1 MDVFTAYPQ
10 VERVLG
16 RGDTKSSALIRG
28 SYQADLR
35 LVQPESRGAA
45 LQYFTGSKP
54 HNIVLRDRALE
65 RGLKLNEYGLFRAS
79 DDVRLAGE
87 TEEEIYRAL
96 GLAWVPPE
104 LRENRGEIDAAIESR
119 LPDLI
124 AHGDLRG
131 DLHMHTTETDGKESL
146 EAMVQEAQAAGLEY
160 VAITDHSKAL
170 AMANG
175 LDETRALAH
184 AARIRDLSARMN
196 GIDVLAGIECDIL
209 ADGTLDLADDC
220 LAQLDF
226 VVASIHSALRQDEG
240 EITARMIR
248 AIENPWVDVIAHPTS
263 RALLRREPS
272 RVNLEQ
278 VTRAAATHGVALEIN
293 CQLDRLDLSD
303 VNARYARERGVKLI
317 ISSDAHSRAALAHTR
332 WGVMVA
338 RRAWASKHDVLNTL
352 PFDEF
357 RRSLRR
363 HRGHAA

>member
-1 MDVFTAYPQ
+1 V
-10 VERVLG
+10 
-16 RGDTKSSALIRG
+16 
-28 SYQADLR
+28 YQ
-35 LVQPESRGAA
+35 
-45 LQYFTGSKP
+45 
-54 HNIVLRDRALE
+54 
-65 RGLKLNEYGLFRAS
+65 
-79 DDVRLAGE
+79 
-87 TEEEIYRAL
+87 AL

-104 LRENRGEIDAAIESR
+104 LREHRGEIEAAAERR
-119 LPDLI
+119 LPALI
-124 AHGDLRG
+124 AMRDLRG
-131 DLHMHTTETDGKESL
+131 DLHMHTTATDGKDDL
-146 EAMVQEAQAAGLEY
+146 ETMVRAARATGLEY
-160 VAITDHSKAL
+160 IAITDHSKAL